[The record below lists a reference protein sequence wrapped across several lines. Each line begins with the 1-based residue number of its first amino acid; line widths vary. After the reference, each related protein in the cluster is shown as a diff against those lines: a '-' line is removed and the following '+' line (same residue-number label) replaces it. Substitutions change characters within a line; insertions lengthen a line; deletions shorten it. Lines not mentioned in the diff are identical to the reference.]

1 MQTSSVTLEG
11 KLSSSSG
18 QAKDV
23 ITQKEQELEGFR
35 SRVIELEREMK
46 KKDERLSQLEAKVV
60 ELSTEV
66 ADKDYE
72 IEFYSNQIEEL

>member
-1 MQTSSVTLEG
+1 MSLEG

-23 ITQKEQELEGFR
+23 IAQKEQELEGFR
-35 SRVIELEREMK
+35 SRVIQLEREV
-46 KKDERLSQLEAKVV
+46 KDKEDRLAVLQAKVV